1 MTIEELKHIIK
12 KEKNNINRTMEGLIA
27 KLEQMEA
34 LAPEKRKK
42 VTKKIKQ
49 QKQGQDCMLNFDSL
63 VRSGQHKV
71 LTISVYG
78 FIGWEVRTTCF

>member
-12 KEKNNINRTMEGLIA
+12 KEKNNINLTMEGLIA

-42 VTKKIKQ
+42 VTKKNKTAEARARLHA
-49 QKQGQDCMLNFDSL
+49 KF
-63 VRSGQHKV
+63 
-71 LTISVYG
+71 
-78 FIGWEVRTTCF
+78 